1 MEAKHLYLIS
11 RENVVEARGFLALD
25 PSAAVLVCGRG
36 LLLPAN
42 LFGKREIYAIAEE
55 VSAFGLTGK
64 LPEEVKIK
72 NAEEILELI
81 KNSKVFNFA

>member
-1 MEAKHLYLIS
+1 MEAKHLFMVS

-25 PSAAVLVCGRG
+25 PGASVLVCGRG

-42 LFGKREIYAIAEE
+42 LFGKRDIYAVAEE

-64 LPEEVKIK
+64 LPEEVKVIS
-72 NAEEILELI
+72 AEEVLELI
-81 KNSKVFNFA
+81 MNSKVFNFA

>member
-1 MEAKHLYLIS
+1 MEAKHLYLVS

-25 PSAAVLVCGRG
+25 PSAAVLLCGRG

-42 LFGKREIYAIAEE
+42 LFGKRDIYAIAEE

-64 LPEEVKIK
+64 LPEEVKIIS
-72 NAEEILELI
+72 AEEVLKLMLD
-81 KNSKVFNFA
+81 SKVFNFA